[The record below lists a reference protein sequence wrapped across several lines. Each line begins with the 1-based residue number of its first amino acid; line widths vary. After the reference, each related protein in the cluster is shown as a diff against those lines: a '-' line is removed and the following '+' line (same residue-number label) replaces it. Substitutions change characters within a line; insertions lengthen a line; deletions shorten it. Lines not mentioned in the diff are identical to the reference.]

1 MGFKVV
7 INSRLSNL
15 SKVTLLVNDR
25 ITIHFKS
32 VSREV
37 WREGHSWVL
46 SVYTFLFFLLQENI
60 FRKESGVFWLLQ
72 RRVFYTVFL
81 DQPYPLQS
89 MDSILS
95 PKGHVRSR
103 GEELNINPASS
114 PISGVVP
121 GGASDYDSFLYPAS
135 ASGPRLVYHSSLHS
149 CYCMAALTPSS
160 LLEG

>member
-95 PKGHVRSR
+95 PKGHVRSW
-103 GEELNINPASS
+103 GEEFNINPASS

-121 GGASDYDSFLYPAS
+121 VTTILFCIQLQQVVPA
-135 ASGPRLVYHSSLHS
+135 LVTTH
-149 CYCMAALTPSS
+149 PSILVTAW
-160 LLEG
+160 LL